1 MECCILN
8 KYHKKSK
15 KTDQIIESAL
25 LKLMD
30 SRDLNK
36 ITMNELADMAN
47 INRVTI
53 YRHFNDKWA
62 IIEQIEARLFTA
74 LKKPHQKMLD
84 QLALKSD
91 NGIEYLTNFLQ
102 VFKDNLVTI
111 RILISSH
118 GDLSFSTKLMDH
130 LLEMEGL
137 SHSLMH
143 LQANNDLQELFSYYS
158 ISALIGIIRFWT
170 IHPNYSAKE
179 MATFFFQ
186 IRNGEL
192 TKLS

>member
-1 MECCILN
+1 MECCILS
-8 KYHKKSK
+8 KYHKKNGE
-15 KTDQIIESAL
+15 TDRIIESTL
-25 LKLMD
+25 LKLME

-36 ITMNELADMAN
+36 ISMNELAAMAN

-53 YRHFNDKWA
+53 YRHFNDKWT
-62 IIEQIEARLFTA
+62 IIEQIEAKFFTA
-74 LKKPHQKMLD
+74 LKKPHQQMLD

-102 VFKDNLVTI
+102 VFKDNLTTI

-118 GDLSFSTKLMDH
+118 GDLSFSAKLMNH
-130 LLEMEGL
+130 LLKMEGL

-143 LQANNDLQELFSYYS
+143 LQANKDLQELFSYYS
-158 ISALIGIIRFWT
+158 ISALMGIIRFWT
-170 IHPNYSAKE
+170 IHPNYSSKE
-179 MATFFFQ
+179 MATFFFKM
-186 IRNGEL
+186 RNGEL

>member
-30 SRDLNK
+30 SSDLNK

-179 MATFFFQ
+179 MATFFFKM
-186 IRNGEL
+186 RNGEL
-192 TKLS
+192 T

>member
-30 SRDLNK
+30 SSDLNK

-111 RILISSH
+111 RILISSN

-179 MATFFFQ
+179 MATFFFKM
-186 IRNGEL
+186 RNGEL

>member
-30 SRDLNK
+30 SSDLNK
-36 ITMNELADMAN
+36 ITMNELADRAN

-118 GDLSFSTKLMDH
+118 GDLSFSTKLMAH

-179 MATFFFQ
+179 MATFFFKM
-186 IRNGEL
+186 RNGEL

>member
-8 KYHKKSK
+8 KYHKKNK

-25 LKLMD
+25 LKLME

-36 ITMNELADMAN
+36 ISMNELANIAD

-62 IIEQIEARLFTA
+62 IIEQIEAKFFAA
-74 LKKPHQKMLD
+74 LKKPHQQMLN

-102 VFKDNLVTI
+102 VFKNNLTTI

-130 LLEMEGL
+130 LLKMEGL

-170 IHPNYSAKE
+170 IHPTYSARE
-179 MATFFFQ
+179 MATFFFKM
-186 IRNGEL
+186 RNGEL

>member
-8 KYHKKSK
+8 KYHEKSK

-179 MATFFFQ
+179 MATFFFKM
-186 IRNGEL
+186 RNGEL

>member
-1 MECCILN
+1 MN

-30 SRDLNK
+30 SSDLNK

-74 LKKPHQKMLD
+74 LKKTTSEN
-84 QLALKSD
+84 A
-91 NGIEYLTNFLQ
+91 
-102 VFKDNLVTI
+102 
-111 RILISSH
+111 R
-118 GDLSFSTKLMDH
+118 ST
-130 LLEMEGL
+130 
-137 SHSLMH
+137 
-143 LQANNDLQELFSYYS
+143 S
-158 ISALIGIIRFWT
+158 IKI
-170 IHPNYSAKE
+170 
-179 MATFFFQ
+179 
-186 IRNGEL
+186 
-192 TKLS
+192 

>member
-1 MECCILN
+1 
-8 KYHKKSK
+8 
-15 KTDQIIESAL
+15 
-25 LKLMD
+25 MD
-30 SRDLNK
+30 SSDLNK

-179 MATFFFQ
+179 MATFFFKM
-186 IRNGEL
+186 RNGEL
-192 TKLS
+192 TKLSNQKHGKNADSILNQCLKIQS

>member
-1 MECCILN
+1 LN

-30 SRDLNK
+30 SSDLNK

-179 MATFFFQ
+179 MATFFFKM
-186 IRNGEL
+186 RNGEL

>member
-1 MECCILN
+1 MECCILS
-8 KYHKKSK
+8 KYHKKNGE
-15 KTDQIIESAL
+15 TDRIIESAL
-25 LKLMD
+25 LKLME

-36 ITMNELADMAN
+36 ISMNELAAMAN

-53 YRHFNDKWA
+53 YRHFNDKWT
-62 IIEQIEARLFTA
+62 IIEQIEAKFFTA
-74 LKKPHQKMLD
+74 LKKPHQQMLD

-102 VFKDNLVTI
+102 VFKDNLTTI
-111 RILISSH
+111 RILTSSH
-118 GDLSFSTKLMDH
+118 GDLSFSAKLMNH
-130 LLEMEGL
+130 LLKMEGL

-143 LQANNDLQELFSYYS
+143 LQANKDLQELFSYYS

-170 IHPNYSAKE
+170 IHPNYSSKE
-179 MATFFFQ
+179 MATFFFKM
-186 IRNGEL
+186 RNGEL

>member
-30 SRDLNK
+30 SSDLNK

-179 MATFFFQ
+179 MATFFFKM
-186 IRNGEL
+186 RNREL